1 MELGRGSLRPIL
13 SKKGP
18 AIMVGALFRGQVPP
32 ALNSDDPGTISEY
45 GDFMA

>member
-1 MELGRGSLRPIL
+1 MDFGRGSLRPIL

-18 AIMVGALFRGQVPP
+18 AITVGALFRGRSRPSQ
-32 ALNSDDPGTISEY
+32 SDDPGTIGEY